1 MEKVKK
7 GEITSESIVKGYLK
21 SIDEKDG
28 LINAFLSVNSESA
41 LKRAREIDQRAKA
54 GEKLGA
60 LAGIPIAIKD
70 NICTKGMYT
79 TCSSKMLEDFI
90 APYDA
95 TVIKKLL
102 AEDAIIIGKTNMD
115 EFAMGSSTETSA
127 FKTTLNPVDSSRVP
141 GGSSGGSAA
150 AVSAKMAPIALG
162 SDTGGSIRQPSSFCN
177 VVGLK
182 PTYGLVSRFGL
193 IAFASSLDQIGPM
206 AASVEDCAY
215 LLNVLAGEDPLDSTS
230 IKGLKYEDYT
240 KSLDNQVQGVKIGI
254 VKEFMDEGTDEEVK
268 KSMSKSIEILKSLGA
283 EVEVCSL
290 PLLKNSLAAYYI
302 VSSAEA
308 SSNLS
313 RFDGVRYG
321 YRPREFSSIDEL
333 MERARSE
340 GFGKEVKRRIMLGTY
355 CLSAGYYDAYYKK
368 AAEFRDILKEQ
379 FAEAFE
385 QYDLLIGPTSP
396 ILPFKVGEKV
406 NDPLAMY
413 LSDVNTV
420 NINLAGIPALSLPI
434 EKSSDGLPIG
444 LQIIGNYLQEG
455 KIFNLAYKLQQQLKE
470 REVC

>member
-1 MEKVKK
+1 
-7 GEITSESIVKGYLK
+7 
-21 SIDEKDG
+21 
-28 LINAFLSVNSESA
+28 
-41 LKRAREIDQRAKA
+41 
-54 GEKLGA
+54 
-60 LAGIPIAIKD
+60 
-70 NICTKGMYT
+70 
-79 TCSSKMLEDFI
+79 
-90 APYDA
+90 
-95 TVIKKLL
+95 
-102 AEDAIIIGKTNMD
+102 
-115 EFAMGSSTETSA
+115 
-127 FKTTLNPVDSSRVP
+127 
-141 GGSSGGSAA
+141 
-150 AVSAKMAPIALG
+150 
-162 SDTGGSIRQPSSFCN
+162 
-177 VVGLK
+177 
-182 PTYGLVSRFGL
+182 
-193 IAFASSLDQIGPM
+193 
-206 AASVEDCAY
+206 
-215 LLNVLAGEDPLDSTS
+215 
-230 IKGLKYEDYT
+230 
-240 KSLDNQVQGVKIGI
+240 
-254 VKEFMDEGTDEEVK
+254 MDEGTDEEVK

-321 YRPREFSSIDEL
+321 YRPKEFSSIDEL